1 MPSQPAFPNPQ
12 ASLEALQPPAPASG
26 DAAAQQRLKLTRRH
40 LASVRFSATSYLLYA
55 VISGAQ
61 VGLGLMSAQQAV
73 TLTAAMLFANAVFYA
88 VVRTGITDSGRD
100 PGLARTQL
108 VVGMGF
114 MYAGYALIGPAA
126 SGLVIIIASH
136 IVYAMFSM
144 SPRAVWRL
152 VVASLLGLGATMLTC
167 HQLWP
172 QRYAVDVQ
180 AVAFLYACLV
190 VPMIALLAG
199 RVAGMNQR
207 LQAQRAELEQA
218 FAELKE
224 LASRDELTRVH
235 NRHHMTNLLVE
246 QRDLH
251 RQARLPMSLALID
264 LDLFKRIN
272 DEHGHSVGDDVL
284 RRFAGLAKSQ
294 LRAADQVARWGGEE
308 FLVAL
313 PHTARDDAVQVL
325 ERLQAAL
332 ADPSADP
339 VMAQL
344 QVSFSAGIVELKP
357 DESLDAAIERADQA
371 MYAAKRAGRRR
382 TVPA

>member
-1 MPSQPAFPNPQ
+1 MQF
-12 ASLEALQPPAPASG
+12 PAPGAG
-26 DAAAQQRLKLTRRH
+26 DAASQQRLKLTRRH
-40 LASVRFSATSYLLYA
+40 LAAVRFSATSYLLYA
-55 VISGAQ
+55 LISAAQ

-73 TLTAAMLFANAVFYA
+73 ILTAAIVFANAVFYA
-88 VVRTGITDSGRD
+88 VVRTGITASGRD

-126 SGLVIIIASH
+126 SGMVIIIASH

-152 VVASLLGLGATMLTC
+152 VIASLLGLGATMLAC

-172 QRYAVDVQ
+172 QRYAIDVQ

-207 LQAQRAELEQA
+207 LQAQRAELERA

-235 NRHHMTNLLVE
+235 NRHHMTTLLVE

-251 RQARLPMSLALID
+251 RQARQPMSLALID

-313 PHTARDDAVQVL
+313 PHTARHDAVQVL

-332 ADPSADP
+332 ADPTTDA
-339 VMAQL
+339 VMTEL

-357 DESLDAAIERADQA
+357 DESLDTAIERADRA

>member
-1 MPSQPAFPNPQ
+1 MR
-12 ASLEALQPPAPASG
+12 PPAPGAG
-26 DAAAQQRLKLTRRH
+26 EAVGEQRLKLTRRH
-40 LASVRFSATSYLLYA
+40 LAAVRFSATSYLLYA
-55 VISGAQ
+55 LISAAQ

-73 TLTAAMLFANAVFYA
+73 ILTAAIVFANAVFYA
-88 VVRTGITDSGRD
+88 VVRTGITASGRD

-114 MYAGYALIGPAA
+114 MYTGYALIGPAA
-126 SGLVIIIASH
+126 SGMVIIIASH

-152 VVASLLGLGATMLTC
+152 VIASLLGLGATMLAC

-172 QRYAVDVQ
+172 QRYAIDVQ

-207 LQAQRAELEQA
+207 LQAQRAELERA

-235 NRHHMTNLLVE
+235 NRHHMTTLLVE

-251 RQARLPMSLALID
+251 RQARQPMSLALID

-284 RRFAGLAKSQ
+284 RRFAGLAKAQ

-313 PHTARDDAVQVL
+313 PHTARHDAVQVL

-332 ADPSADP
+332 ADPATDA
-339 VMAQL
+339 VMTEL
-344 QVSFSAGIVELKP
+344 QVSFSAGIVELRP
-357 DESLDAAIERADQA
+357 DESLDAAIERADRA